1 MTPAPATI
9 VWAIGGRIDRAHIPG
24 LCRDISALLDESSA
38 AVVLCDVGNMN
49 DPDCVALDAFA
60 RLQLT
65 ARRMGARVMLLRA
78 SNGLKELLEFSGLD
92 DVVPYRETL
101 LVDPLGEP
109 EHGEQVLG
117 VEEERE
123 PDDPSV

>member
-1 MTPAPATI
+1 MTAPAAI
-9 VWAIGGRIDRAHIPG
+9 VWAIGGRIDRAHIPE
-24 LCRDISALLDESSA
+24 LCRDISALLDENA
-38 AVVLCDVGNMN
+38 AGVVLCDVGNLS

-65 ARRMGARVMLLRA
+65 ARRSGARVMLLRA
-78 SNGLKELLEFSGLD
+78 SNGLKELLQFSGLE

-101 LVDPLGEP
+101 LVDPLGKP
-109 EHGEQVLG
+109 EHGEQVPG